1 MRLQEG
7 WDLGSTE
14 GCVVW
19 KTPPRREQIESGGF
33 AGEVKEGNQPPLP
46 IQCECLRPYI
56 YKGDTRNK
64 IAKTVAWRRKEKPLF
79 FSMYSVL

>member
-14 GCVVW
+14 GCVAW

-33 AGEVKEGNQPPLP
+33 AGEVKEGNQPPLS

-56 YKGDTRNK
+56 YT
-64 IAKTVAWRRKEKPLF
+64 KEIQEIK
-79 FSMYSVL
+79 